1 MPKPKA
7 DDRLPELTISL
18 NPLTEGILTPSE
30 MVEVIM
36 PKMGDGM
43 EEGTLLEWLKSE
55 GDAVKSGET
64 IANIQTDKAT
74 LEMEAPGSGTLAG
87 IVVEPGA
94 TVPVGKPMAAIL
106 SSGEKLPDGW
116 GNGAATAAKP
126 QEAKPEPKAEAAE
139 AKEAPAPETTPSP
152 QPAKAETVP
161 AQANGARVKASPLA
175 KKIAMGLGVDL
186 RTVKG
191 SGPGGR
197 IVEKDVRAAAQTG
210 TKGIE
215 GTQRESKVQT
225 PAAGDQEVSLNKL
238 RQITAQRT
246 AQSKREAPHFYV
258 TLEVDVERI
267 IELRKMFETDG
278 IDKPSLNDFVVRAC
292 ALALREMPVVNSV
305 FQGEKLLQHG
315 AVNIGM
321 AVALDD
327 GLTLP
332 VIHNADQLSLSQISA
347 ISKDL
352 AEKARTNKLS
362 PEELSGSTFSI
373 SNMGMLNVDVFA
385 AILNPSNAGILAV
398 GTAKKRAVV
407 DEESGEIVARTRM
420 NITGSFDHRVVDG
433 AVGAKFMNVV
443 REFLEGPTRL
453 L

>member
-1 MPKPKA
+1 
-7 DDRLPELTISL
+7 
-18 NPLTEGILTPSE
+18 

-43 EEGTLLEWLKSE
+43 EEGTLLEWLKKE

-74 LEMEAPGSGTLAG
+74 LEMEAPGTGTLAG
-87 IVVEPGA
+87 IMVEAGS
-94 TVPVGKPMAAIL
+94 TVPVGKAMAAIL
-106 SSGEKLPDGW
+106 GSGEKLPDGW
-116 GNGAATAAKP
+116 GNGAANVAPPKEAQTEAPTEAP
-126 QEAKPEPKAEAAE
+126 QERIAASAEPTPTAHTAKAEAE
-139 AKEAPAPETTPSP
+139 
-152 QPAKAETVP
+152 P

-197 IVEKDVRAAAQTG
+197 IVEKDVRAAAQSGATPEQRV
-210 TKGIE
+210 TKAP
-215 GTQRESKVQT
+215 
-225 PAAGDQEVSLNKL
+225 PAIAPSQSDEIIALNKL

-267 IELRKMFETDG
+267 LELRKMFEQDG
-278 IDKPSLNDFVVRAC
+278 IDKPSVNDFVVRAC
-292 ALALREMPVVNSV
+292 ALALRQMPVVNSV
-305 FQGEKLLQHG
+305 YQGEKLLQFG
-315 AVNIGM
+315 MVNIGM

-332 VIHNADQLSLSQISA
+332 VIHSADQLSLSQISS
-347 ISKDL
+347 ISKEL
-352 AEKARTNKLS
+352 AEKARANKLS

-385 AILNPSNAGILAV
+385 AILNPPNAGILAV

-407 DEESGEIVARTRM
+407 DEESGDIVARTRM

-433 AVGAKFMNVV
+433 AVGAKFMNLV

>member
-1 MPKPKA
+1 
-7 DDRLPELTISL
+7 
-18 NPLTEGILTPSE
+18 

-43 EEGTLLEWLKSE
+43 EEGTLLEWLKNE

-74 LEMEAPGSGTLAG
+74 LEMEAPGTGTLAG
-87 IVVEPGA
+87 IMVEAGS
-94 TVPVGKPMAAIL
+94 TVPVGKAMAAIL
-106 SSGEKLPDGW
+106 ASGEKLPDGW
-116 GNGAATAAKP
+116 GNGAAKTAPP
-126 QEAKPEPKAEAAE
+126 QEAQAEAATEAPKETKVAPAEPAPTAHAAKAEAE
-139 AKEAPAPETTPSP
+139 P
-152 QPAKAETVP
+152 V
-161 AQANGARVKASPLA
+161 QANGARVKASPLA
-175 KKIAMGLGVDL
+175 KKMAMGLGVDL

-197 IVEKDVRAAAQTG
+197 IVEKDVRAAAQSGAISEQKT
-210 TKGIE
+210 
-215 GTQRESKVQT
+215 SKA
-225 PAAGDQEVSLNKL
+225 PATIAPSQNDEVFALNKL

-267 IELRKMFETDG
+267 LGLRKMFAQDG
-278 IDKPSLNDFVVRAC
+278 IDKPSVNDFVVRAC
-292 ALALREMPVVNSV
+292 ALALREMPIVNSV
-305 FQGEKLLQHG
+305 YQGEKLLQLG

-332 VIHNADQLSLSQISA
+332 VIHNADQLSLSQISS
-347 ISKDL
+347 ISKEL
-352 AEKARTNKLS
+352 AEKARANKLS

-385 AILNPSNAGILAV
+385 AILNPPNAGILAV

-443 REFLEGPTRL
+443 RGFLEGPTRL